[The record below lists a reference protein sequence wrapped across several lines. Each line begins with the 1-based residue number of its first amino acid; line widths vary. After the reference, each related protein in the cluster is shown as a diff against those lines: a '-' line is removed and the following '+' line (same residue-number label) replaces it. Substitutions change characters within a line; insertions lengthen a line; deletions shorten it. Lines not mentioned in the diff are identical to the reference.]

1 MLKRIKNMKK
11 STVISIAVILV
22 FAILLTSGTAV
33 FNWSGAATQKKTTT
47 TAKVKK
53 PGQVKGL
60 KKVSEKCRW
69 EGGKKPGE
77 ARNDLELGRNVSS
90 MKIKFNKVKGATGY
104 QILIYEKYRTADFL
118 TPLLYAKTTK
128 KTTYTIKNLVPDK
141 RYVIKVRAYKK
152 DKKGKVIYG
161 KAKSIN
167 TKTGGQKKG
176 LYIACNA
183 CTAGMP
189 GNTNLLAEHFNSARK
204 IHKEAHL
211 GFTYNWE

>member
-1 MLKRIKNMKK
+1 MMKKIKNMKK
-11 STVISIAVILV
+11 NTVVSIAIVLV

-33 FNWSGAATQKKTTT
+33 FNWSGAATQKKATTT
-47 TAKVKK
+47 TKVKK

-60 KKVSEKCRW
+60 KKVKDTCKW
-69 EGGKKPGE
+69 EDHGYSS
-77 ARNDLELGRNVSS
+77 RNVSS

-104 QILIYEKYRTADFL
+104 QILIYQKHRAADLL

-128 KTTYTIKNLVPDK
+128 KTTYTIKNLYPDT

-167 TKTGGQKKG
+167 AKTGGQAKG

-183 CTAGMP
+183 CAAGMP
-189 GNTNLLAEHFNSARK
+189 GNTNVLAEHFNSARK
-204 IHKEAHL
+204 VHKEAHL
-211 GFTYNWE
+211 GFTYFWR